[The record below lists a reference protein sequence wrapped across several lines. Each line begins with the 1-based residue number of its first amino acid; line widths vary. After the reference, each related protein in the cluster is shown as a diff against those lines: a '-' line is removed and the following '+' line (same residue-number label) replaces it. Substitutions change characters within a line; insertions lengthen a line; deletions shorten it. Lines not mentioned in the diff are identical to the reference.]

1 MWMRTRHIFG
11 IYVHIPDS
19 IIDLA
24 VYLHVYIPTTSC
36 NMHIICMAV
45 HLHVHIPD
53 SRAATRG
60 RDLHSQTVSANTPTL
75 VAEQ

>member
-11 IYVHIPDS
+11 IHVHIPDS

-24 VYLHVYIPTTSC
+24 VYLHFHIPITSC
-36 NMHIICMAV
+36 NICMAV

-60 RDLHSQTVSANTPTL
+60 RDLHSQTVSADTPKL
-75 VAEQ
+75 VAQQ